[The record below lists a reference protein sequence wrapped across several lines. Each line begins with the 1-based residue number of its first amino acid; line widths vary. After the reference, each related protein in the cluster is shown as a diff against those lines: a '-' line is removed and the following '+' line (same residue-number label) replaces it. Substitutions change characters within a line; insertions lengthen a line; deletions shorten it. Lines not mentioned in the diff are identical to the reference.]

1 MSPSNYYIIIPLAL
15 ASYLVKRFDFCNIV
29 LHPENW
35 LKL

>member
-1 MSPSNYYIIIPLAL
+1 MIPSNCYIIAPLTL

-29 LHPENW
+29 LHLENW